1 MDERKV
7 IRFKK
12 GDTYMNG
19 EGNKY
24 VVGAVDSDS
33 SSTKLPWVTFNDDDV
48 RYLVTEFSTNGG
60 TRVECATI
68 TSSDGYRGAVRF
80 RADHGEVAPMFSN
93 LPSWQLYRNK
103 FKSCST
109 KEAIRDVKLAIPHYC
124 EKCKQHVVF
133 VEEWGGLLFVDCPS
147 DGCNEAYR
155 ITTFDTHSMNSGY
168 DISYGEHIREQTK
181 EIMEF
186 REKRRQKQ
194 VKQDKGASK
203 KRSGP
208 TPNAESQRTKKQKV
222 DEDGSAKEPNAESQF
237 TKKQK
242 DDEDG
247 SAKEPNA
254 ESQCTKKQKVDE
266 DGSAKEPLTGVA
278 LWKKKV
284 KDVMCDSYGNEAHLV
299 EVMEVLNKA
308 KEANFPIDV
317 EGFLGTWEGNNMNV
331 LNSILYDSYYNG
343 NDEQDINDLKKLLSM
358 SKNWK
363 RYWDREDKVFNSPLS
378 WIEEKDEEAAIKLL
392 PFFKKHG
399 HIIDIRERN
408 ILGKNVL
415 AEWDKLNNTDPE

>member
-1 MDERKV
+1 MSSLSTCTVGNDEHGNLYGYSSESEQEESHTPPAMVVYPEFAQLLKDKLKDLPDISQTLCVRLLQKGREAV
-7 IRFKK
+7 PNDEHNHINFLVSQDPNFDPEVDYEIVMVDWKK
-12 GDTYMNG
+12 PWYLKDIYDWTYNG
-19 EGNKY
+19 EYTRLFEPKTEEY
-24 VVGAVDSDS
+24 P
-33 SSTKLPWVTFNDDDV
+33 K
-48 RYLVTEFSTNGG
+48 RYCPLHMDAALLKRFYTEFDCGIGVTNIKERFQLADYEWDGPPRSCDADCRLV
-60 TRVECATI
+60 RVSE
-68 TSSDGYRGAVRF
+68 
-80 RADHGEVAPMFSN
+80 
-93 LPSWQLYRNK
+93 
-103 FKSCST
+103 
-109 KEAIRDVKLAIPHYC
+109 
-124 EKCKQHVVF
+124 
-133 VEEWGGLLFVDCPS
+133 
-147 DGCNEAYR
+147 
-155 ITTFDTHSMNSGY
+155 
-168 DISYGEHIREQTK
+168 
-181 EIMEF
+181 
-186 REKRRQKQ
+186 
-194 VKQDKGASK
+194 K
-203 KRSGP
+203 KRSAP
-208 TPNAESQRTKKQKV
+208 T
-222 DEDGSAKEPNAESQF
+222 
-237 TKKQK
+237 
-242 DDEDG
+242 
-247 SAKEPNA
+247 PNA